1 MNFFKISSI
10 AYLWLHEEH
19 NIAARSICSKCW
31 NWKAKLH
38 GDTELRGTYE
48 TLGPVSTEGLWELA
62 KNERLWCLGQ
72 KVARLKLPFSVA
84 ATFPLDL
91 WKSCRFLWGRIQ
103 RFQKI
108 KHVSLIICYF
118 TLMDAFYYNVGTSSN
133 FQTVKTILNIFLYS
147 VKQLI

>member
-62 KNERLWCLGQ
+62 KNERLWCLGL
-72 KVARLKLPFSVA
+72 KVARVKLPFSVA
-84 ATFPLDL
+84 ATFPFRSLKKLQISMRQNPKIPENKTCFTNNLLFHPNGCILLQCWD
-91 WKSCRFLWGRIQ
+91 Q
-103 RFQKI
+103 FQFPNSENNL
-108 KHVSLIICYF
+108 KHFPLLS
-118 TLMDAFYYNVGTSSN
+118 
-133 FQTVKTILNIFLYS
+133 
-147 VKQLI
+147 